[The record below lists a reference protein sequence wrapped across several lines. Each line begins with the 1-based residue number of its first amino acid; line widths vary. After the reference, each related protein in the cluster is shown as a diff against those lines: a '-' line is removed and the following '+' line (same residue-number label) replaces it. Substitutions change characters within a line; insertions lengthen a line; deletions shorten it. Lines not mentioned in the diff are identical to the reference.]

1 MRKLAMLAVALLSAA
16 CAMQM
21 DVPEGFLRLKAREVG
36 DVRAVTADDA
46 RIWVREF
53 DVDQGA
59 SLDFW
64 LQALRSDLE
73 QSRGYRLE
81 PKDQEVVDAE
91 GHKGRRI
98 EGSIAVGGEVRGYMI
113 AVFSLSE
120 TKLRVAEFS
129 ARQELFA
136 KHIDAVRKAVLTA
149 Q

>member
-53 DVDQGA
+53 NVDQGA
-59 SLDFW
+59 SLEFW

-81 PKDQEVVDAE
+81 PKDQEVVDTE